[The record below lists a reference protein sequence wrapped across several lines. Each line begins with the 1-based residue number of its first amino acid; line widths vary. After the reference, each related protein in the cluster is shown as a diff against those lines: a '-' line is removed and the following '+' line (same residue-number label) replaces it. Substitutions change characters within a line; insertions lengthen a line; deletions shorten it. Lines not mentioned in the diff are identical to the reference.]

1 MKTYNSILLIDD
13 SDSDNF
19 LHTRI
24 VKKTGITDKI
34 IVKNN
39 GVTALEYLKE
49 QIAVDSTD
57 PELIFLDINMP
68 GMNGWEFLDEYDKL
82 DEKSKEGIIICMLTT
97 SYATPDIEKA
107 KSNDCIHSFIS
118 KPLTTEK
125 LLTVLENIE

>member
-1 MKTYNSILLIDD
+1 MNRKLNCVLLVDE
-13 SDSDNF
+13 SDSTNYVNEK
-19 LHTRI
+19 I
-24 VKKTGITDKI
+24 VNRADITNKVVAKESGMD
-34 IVKNN
+34 
-39 GVTALEYLKE
+39 ALEYLKTAGDDE
-49 QIAVDSTD
+49 Y
-57 PELIFLDINMP
+57 PELVFLDINMP

-118 KPLTTEK
+118 KPLTKEK

>member
-1 MKTYNSILLIDD
+1 MKTCNSILLIDD

-24 VKKTGITDKI
+24 LKKTGVTDKI

-49 QIAVDSTD
+49 QIAMDSND

-82 DEKSKEGIIICMLTT
+82 DEKSKERIIICMLTT

-107 KSNDCIHSFIS
+107 KSNNCIHSFIS
-118 KPLTTEK
+118 KPLTTKK

>member
-1 MKTYNSILLIDD
+1 
-13 SDSDNF
+13 
-19 LHTRI
+19 
-24 VKKTGITDKI
+24 
-34 IVKNN
+34 
-39 GVTALEYLKE
+39 
-49 QIAVDSTD
+49 
-57 PELIFLDINMP
+57 MP

-118 KPLTTEK
+118 KPLTKEK